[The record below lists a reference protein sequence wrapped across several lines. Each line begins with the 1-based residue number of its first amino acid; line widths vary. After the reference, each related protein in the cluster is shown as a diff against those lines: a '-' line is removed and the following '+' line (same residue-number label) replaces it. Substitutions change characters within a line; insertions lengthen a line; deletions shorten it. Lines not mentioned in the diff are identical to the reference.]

1 MSDSRYPAPLFHPR
15 VIPSVARDLGARGLR
30 CSSLAAPI
38 RPGPSLTLLRK
49 HLGRTGLGGQRL
61 IELTRMS
68 AVKER
73 VCRREVRLTLN
84 ERGGRRPSCSGCSAE
99 VYQPSDFLVRAT
111 TKPRAKRRF
120 V

>member
-1 MSDSRYPAPLFHPR
+1 MVAITERGPYGPACAGDAAMNSATEPDREDVNHPWH
-15 VIPSVARDLGARGLR
+15 
-30 CSSLAAPI
+30 
-38 RPGPSLTLLRK
+38 SLTLLRK